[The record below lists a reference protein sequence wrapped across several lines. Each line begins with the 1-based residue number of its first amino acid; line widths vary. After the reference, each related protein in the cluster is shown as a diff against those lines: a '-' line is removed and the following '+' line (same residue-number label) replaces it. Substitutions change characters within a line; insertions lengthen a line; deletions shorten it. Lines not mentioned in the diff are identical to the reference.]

1 MSKRPEFTDGA
12 LYADNLDHWAKC
24 FRDGTLHDS
33 CAGEIAYLLEH
44 EANRIRDNALIVT
57 VTYSPTQEEWVDIA
71 EGIWIGALEGG
82 SNHWI
87 EYVHT
92 GGNDLKSGKEI
103 VEKNFEIIMHVD
115 DGEPQPTRW
124 YRNSFDVIFDGITR
138 LDSKRQA
145 QVFEDIGQLDAYD
158 YDLIIQLG
166 TFGKEVFC

>member
-1 MSKRPEFTDGA
+1 MSIDAEVQMG
-12 LYADNLDHWAKC
+12 
-24 FRDGTLHDS
+24 
-33 CAGEIAYLLEH
+33 CAGMPTIHL
-44 EANRIRDNALIVT
+44 V
-57 VTYSPTQEEWVDIA
+57 YSPNRAEWEEIA

-87 EYVHT
+87 EYIHT

-124 YRNSFDVIFDGITR
+124 YRNSFDVIVEGIALLDDYRRGKVFD
-138 LDSKRQA
+138 
-145 QVFEDIGQLDAYD
+145 DIGQLDAYD